1 MATRNRKPRQLTDD
15 DIAALPIKKAR
26 YSKVDTEQRG
36 LHIRITPNGVK
47 TFFCVARDPN
57 GKQVWQR
64 LGDAVIG
71 IDKARTEGR
80 RVLKAIIEGADRG
93 GPQTY
98 KAISDQWFKRHVK
111 NKERKLRSGLNI
123 RRYLDK
129 HILPAWGGRDFASIK
144 RSHVA
149 ELLDNVEDTAGPV
162 AADLVLSV
170 VRSISNWYATRDD
183 NYVTPVVRGMRRSEP
198 KERARDRIL
207 DDDEIRA
214 VWKQA
219 EANGTFGAFVR
230 LALLTAQRKEKV
242 ASMKWEDIE
251 GNVWH
256 IPNEE
261 REKGNAGDLEL
272 PAAAIEVIKAQTKFA
287 RNPYVLA
294 GRGGGHLNGF
304 SEGKKTF
311 DEKVT
316 IPHWTIHDLR
326 RTARSLM
333 SRAGIRPDIAERA
346 LGHAIK
352 GVEGID
358 DRHQY
363 RDEKAHAL
371 AALAGLIDNILNPPS
386 EKVLPMRGHR

>member
-36 LHIRITPNGVK
+36 LHIRVTPNGVK

-71 IDKARTEGR
+71 IEKARPEAR
-80 RVLKAIIEGADRG
+80 RVIKAIIGGEDRS
-93 GPQTY
+93 GPQSY
-98 KAISDQWFKRHVK
+98 RKVSDEWFKRHVQK
-111 NKERKLRSGLNI
+111 RDRKLRSATNI

-129 HILPAWGGRDFASIK
+129 HILSAWGGRDFTSIK

-149 ELLDNVEDTAGPV
+149 ELLDNVEDIAGPV
-162 AADLVLSV
+162 AADLVLSI
-170 VRSISNWYATRDD
+170 VRSISNWYSTRDD
-183 NYVTPVVRGMRRSEP
+183 NYVSPVVRGMRRSEP

-214 VWKQA
+214 VWKQG

-251 GNVWH
+251 ENVWH
-256 IPNEE
+256 IPSEE

-287 RNPYVLA
+287 SNPYVLA

-311 DEKVT
+311 DEKVK

-333 SRAGIRPDIAERA
+333 SRAGVRPDIAERVM
-346 LGHAIK
+346 GHAIA
-352 GVEGID
+352 GVEGIY

-363 RDEKAHAL
+363 RDEKADAL
-371 AALAGLIDNILNPPS
+371 RRLAGLLDTIINPP
-386 EKVLPMRGHR
+386 VGNVVPLAAGR